1 MECLIPSS
9 ELFVKEADTGPNI
22 RRRDLN
28 NYEYES
34 SSEGEEDDGGGLVD
48 LFDKNPF
55 GGFMH
60 A

>member
-1 MECLIPSS
+1 MECLIPSGQID
-9 ELFVKEADTGPNI
+9 EQDDGPKI

-34 SSEGEEDDGGGLVD
+34 SSEGEEEDGGGLVD

-55 GGFMH
+55 GGFM
-60 A
+60 